1 MLNKLKQWW
10 NDGEEAVQ
18 GAPDLSLTVTKLLT
32 GMMIID
38 GKVDDNEY
46 SEIVDILQARFGMS
60 AEECE
65 TLVEQAIADDAPV
78 QHFEQ
83 MVEQLTVAYNI
94 EQRTEIL
101 RALWRVA
108 NADGEV
114 DFVEDQYINRLSS
127 LIGVSTEALMDAKK
141 Q

>member
-46 SEIVDILQARFGMS
+46 SEIIDILQARFGMS
-60 AEECE
+60 AEECAA
-65 TLVEQAIADDAPV
+65 LIEQAIANDAPV
-78 QHFEQ
+78 QRFEQ
-83 MVEQLTVAYNI
+83 MVEQLTIAYNI